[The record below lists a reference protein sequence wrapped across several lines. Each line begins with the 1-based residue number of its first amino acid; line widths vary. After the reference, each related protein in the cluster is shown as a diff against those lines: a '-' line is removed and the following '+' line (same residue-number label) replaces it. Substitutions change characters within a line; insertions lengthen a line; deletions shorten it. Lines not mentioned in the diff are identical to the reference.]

1 MDVYDSL
8 LIEESLTWKVAKDR
22 LKIQTKCLAAWFWD
36 QN

>member
-8 LIEESLTWKVAKDR
+8 LIEEPLLWKVAKEC
-22 LKIQTKCLAAWFWD
+22 LNIQTKCLAAWFWD